1 MYKSFMKLIVTVSLF
16 FTSTFSLAQI
26 ALEEMVVTSQKRE
39 QNLLD
44 VPSALQAFSG
54 SMLEGAGVRDTD
66 DLVTM
71 IPDMLMSGED
81 AGRANI
87 WLRGIGST
95 KFDIGSEGSNAFF
108 VDEIYMA
115 RGQSILTGLVDLE
128 RIEVL
133 KGPQGTLYGRNA
145 LGGAISVFYK
155 KPTSETEQ
163 RIKVGAGDNGQEK
176 FSYLLSGELGDG
188 LFGRMILSYQ
198 DDDGVHKDN
207 TFGGETGASNE
218 NMRFSLFGEG
228 NDYEWSLTADNSV
241 SKDDAMVSEAI
252 ICERDSTTC
261 TDSQKALIQ
270 PTIFAHNSGL
280 DIFVTD
286 FATSAPY
293 IGAYMA
299 ANGGAAGTAA
309 QYDALAKAQITSD
322 KYSANL
328 SEDTFGRREDTMFS
342 AKYKSF
348 RDDYD
353 LTLLVS
359 TNQNIGEELKDFDST
374 AARSFVQGSD
384 QKTNQSSIEL
394 RWNAKPEDE
403 IQWVAG
409 VYSFLDY
416 GERTDIFRTGPD
428 SVFNQ
433 AAIAA
438 SAYLHGANNGILHD
452 TTSFANFAGANVATF
467 CNTAGLSAV
476 IAATCNVATGSTTDT
491 YGTAQLELKI
501 NNKSSAAFGQ
511 VTIPMAD
518 QWNITLGARYT
529 YDTKGMVYTTS
540 SNSVGIPHSLI
551 LPGCTPGTVNATVQD
566 GAPGCAA
573 YATAAATALGAD
585 GVAGTADDGAPIP
598 GTVLYTDEQYI
609 GQVRV
614 VAGAVA
620 AVPALAGA
628 LPNANCISASTNA
641 NPATAAAEDA
651 TVGKTAD
658 CIANFSAIA
667 ALQGVGIAPIASSAQ
682 TFQEARSASWS
693 SVDPKMTIDFKPTD
707 NSMVWY
713 TYSTGFKGGGWQ
725 FATYFRELVQQGFD
739 PEELEMNEIGYK
751 GSFLNDSLNLSAV
764 GYTYDWTNKQVIKV
778 AVVQGLPLGL
788 TRNAGESTI
797 NGLDLN
803 LRARVADQTF
813 INFNYAYIDAQ
824 YDVYCDDSRDWTDVH
839 GSFTSCKA
847 GTVGAYSRAGGGM
860 PWTPDNAM
868 VLSVEHIE
876 PTNFGDVVINA
887 SYSYKTNIA
896 NADERVDDLTFLD
909 EFARLNFSTTIEF
922 NNGTSLRGFCTN
934 CLDVDDDIG
943 FTLIY
948 PGSQGGGAR
957 IKYYEG
963 LRAGIEVVHQF

>member
-1 MYKSFMKLIVTVSLF
+1 MTFLNDLGGTMYKSFMKLIVTVSLF
-16 FTSTFSLAQI
+16 FTSTFSIAQI

-66 DLVTM
+66 DLVNM

-176 FSYLLSGELGDG
+176 FSYLLSGELADG
-188 LFGRMILSYQ
+188 LFGRMILSFQ

-207 TFGGETGASNE
+207 TFGGETGPSSE

-241 SKDDAMVSEAI
+241 SKDDAAVSEAI

-286 FATSAPY
+286 FAKSAPY

-299 ANGGAAGTAA
+299 ANGGVAGTDA
-309 QYDALAKAQITSD
+309 QYDALAKAQIASD

-359 TNQNIGEELKDFDST
+359 TNQNVGEELKDFDST

-438 SAYLHGANNGILHD
+438 SAYLHGANNGVLHD
-452 TTSFANFAGANVATF
+452 NTSFTNFAAANLTTF
-467 CNTAGLSAV
+467 CNSAGLSAV

-491 YGTAQLELKI
+491 YGTAQLELRI

-551 LPGCTPGTVNATVQD
+551 LPDCTPGTANKTVQD
-566 GAPGCAA
+566 GVAGCAD
-573 YATAAATALGAD
+573 YNPAD
-585 GVAGTADDGAPIP
+585 PT
-598 GTVLYTDEQYI
+598 TLYTDDQYT

-614 VAGAVA
+614 IAGAVA
-620 AVPALAGA
+620 QGAGA
-628 LPNANCISASTNA
+628 VLPNANCISASTNA
-641 NPATAAAEDA
+641 NPITAASEDA
-651 TVGKTAD
+651 TAGKTAD
-658 CIANFSAIA
+658 CIANFSALA
-667 ALQGVGIAPIASSAQ
+667 ALQGVGIAPIASTAQ
-682 TFQEARSASWS
+682 TFQEVQSASWS
-693 SVDPKMTIDFKPTD
+693 SVDPKMTIDFKPND
-707 NSMVWY
+707 SSMVWY

-725 FATYFRELVQQGFD
+725 FATYFQELVQQGFD

-824 YDVYCDDSRDWTDVH
+824 YDVYCDDSRDWTQVY
-839 GSFTSCKA
+839 GNTFTSCKLNPLT
-847 GTVGAYSRAGGGM
+847 GNPDNSGAYSRAGGGM

-868 VLSVEHIE
+868 VLSVEHIQ

-896 NADERVDDLTFLD
+896 NADERIDDLTFLD
-909 EFARLNFSTTIEF
+909 EYARLNFSTTIEF

-948 PGSQGGGAR
+948 PGDQGGGAR

>member
-1 MYKSFMKLIVTVSLF
+1 MYKFFIKLIVSLSLF

-66 DLVTM
+66 DLVNM

-176 FSYLLSGELGDG
+176 FSYLLSGQLADG

-207 TFGGETGASNE
+207 TFGGETGPSNE

-241 SKDDAMVSEAI
+241 SKDDASVSEAI

-299 ANGGAAGTAA
+299 ANGGVAGTAA
-309 QYDALAKAQITSD
+309 QYDALAKAQIRSD

-359 TNQNIGEELKDFDST
+359 TNQNTGEELKDFDST

-438 SAYLHGANNGILHD
+438 SAYLHNANAGVLHD
-452 TTSFANFAGANVATF
+452 NTSFTNFAARATF
-467 CNTAGLSAV
+467 
-476 IAATCNVATGSTTDT
+476 
-491 YGTAQLELKI
+491 KI
-501 NNKSSAAFGQ
+501 SKC
-511 VTIPMAD
+511 
-518 QWNITLGARYT
+518 L
-529 YDTKGMVYTTS
+529 
-540 SNSVGIPHSLI
+540 
-551 LPGCTPGTVNATVQD
+551 
-566 GAPGCAA
+566 
-573 YATAAATALGAD
+573 
-585 GVAGTADDGAPIP
+585 
-598 GTVLYTDEQYI
+598 
-609 GQVRV
+609 
-614 VAGAVA
+614 
-620 AVPALAGA
+620 
-628 LPNANCISASTNA
+628 
-641 NPATAAAEDA
+641 
-651 TVGKTAD
+651 
-658 CIANFSAIA
+658 
-667 ALQGVGIAPIASSAQ
+667 
-682 TFQEARSASWS
+682 
-693 SVDPKMTIDFKPTD
+693 
-707 NSMVWY
+707 
-713 TYSTGFKGGGWQ
+713 
-725 FATYFRELVQQGFD
+725 
-739 PEELEMNEIGYK
+739 
-751 GSFLNDSLNLSAV
+751 
-764 GYTYDWTNKQVIKV
+764 
-778 AVVQGLPLGL
+778 LPL
-788 TRNAGESTI
+788 
-797 NGLDLN
+797 
-803 LRARVADQTF
+803 
-813 INFNYAYIDAQ
+813 
-824 YDVYCDDSRDWTDVH
+824 
-839 GSFTSCKA
+839 
-847 GTVGAYSRAGGGM
+847 
-860 PWTPDNAM
+860 
-868 VLSVEHIE
+868 VLV
-876 PTNFGDVVINA
+876 
-887 SYSYKTNIA
+887 
-896 NADERVDDLTFLD
+896 
-909 EFARLNFSTTIEF
+909 
-922 NNGTSLRGFCTN
+922 
-934 CLDVDDDIG
+934 
-943 FTLIY
+943 
-948 PGSQGGGAR
+948 
-957 IKYYEG
+957 
-963 LRAGIEVVHQF
+963 